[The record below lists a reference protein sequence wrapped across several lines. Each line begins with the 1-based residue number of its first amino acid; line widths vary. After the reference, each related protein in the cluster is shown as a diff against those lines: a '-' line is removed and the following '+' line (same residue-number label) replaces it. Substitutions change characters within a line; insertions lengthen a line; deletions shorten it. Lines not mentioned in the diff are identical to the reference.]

1 MHFAGSS
8 LLILCAQN
16 VLLPITNFL
25 SGKIPISLGK
35 LYKLQFIFKF
45 SYPFIIFRYELCF
58 TGEKMVRA
66 MQSSL
71 AHEPDSEKS
80 QNHHSHSANGERN
93 DSENIVIDAFRWSR
107 CKKPLPQKVM
117 RSVGIPLPSEYV
129 EVLNPG
135 FPSFTFLHNRRAK
148 VKKKKYLFCV
158 MCLLLL
164 FQHCWSLVLMITS
177 LDFWPPSL
185 FSYIAFFINHASYF
199 GGRVSH
205 LYVENVQ

>member
-35 LYKLQFIFKF
+35 LYKLQFIFIF

-135 FPSFTFLHNRRAK
+135 FPSCTYLHNRRAK
-148 VKKKKYLFCV
+148 VKKKYISFLCHVSAAAFST
-158 MCLLLL
+158 LLVTSADDHIIGFLAT
-164 FQHCWSLVLMITS
+164 IT
-177 LDFWPPSL
+177 
-185 FSYIAFFINHASYF
+185 FFIYSIFHQSCILF
-199 GGRVSH
+199 WW
-205 LYVENVQ
+205 